1 MLWSGHKQAQ
11 DSVGSSSQARGGH
24 TRTRCSTRSGCPFI
38 HPCFTST
45 FRLGVKDDWVAP
57 LAPGPLE
64 GGARVGP
71 CPHLQLVACAVVE
84 LQGEEKDASGI
95 L

>member
-1 MLWSGHKQAQ
+1 MRWSGNRQVR
-11 DSVGSSSQARGGH
+11 DSLGTLQPGSGGCP
-24 TRTRCSTRSGCPFI
+24 RTRSSTRSGCPFI

-71 CPHLQLVACAVVE
+71 RPHLQLVAGAIVE